1 MGKVKGRLL
10 EAPSKEQRQKDRQKL
25 GSLKS
30 LTVSSKTRVRYE
42 KAREKFYAF
51 LRENDLKLPRKRELL
66 DGLLAE
72 YIEHLWSS
80 GEGRAL
86 GADTIAGLQDID
98 PKVKGHLQASW
109 RLLKTWGINEI
120 PNRAPPLPEQA
131 VLAMTGWAFFHQH
144 YSFGVSLLIAFY
156 GMLRTGELLNLTN
169 ADIFMTSVRSPA
181 VISLGYTKG
190 GKRQGV
196 AESCTLSPQ
205 VVLRWVW
212 FGTGNKFIPLTPN
225 SVPVLRHGEPCLQN
239 V

>member
-120 PNRAPPLPEQA
+120 PNRAPPSRAGRSGDDWMGLLSSA
-131 VLAMTGWAFFHQH
+131 LFVRRLIID
-144 YSFGVSLLIAFY
+144 SLL
-156 GMLRTGELLNLTN
+156 
-169 ADIFMTSVRSPA
+169 
-181 VISLGYTKG
+181 
-190 GKRQGV
+190 
-196 AESCTLSPQ
+196 
-205 VVLRWVW
+205 
-212 FGTGNKFIPLTPN
+212 
-225 SVPVLRHGEPCLQN
+225 RHAAHR
-239 V
+239 